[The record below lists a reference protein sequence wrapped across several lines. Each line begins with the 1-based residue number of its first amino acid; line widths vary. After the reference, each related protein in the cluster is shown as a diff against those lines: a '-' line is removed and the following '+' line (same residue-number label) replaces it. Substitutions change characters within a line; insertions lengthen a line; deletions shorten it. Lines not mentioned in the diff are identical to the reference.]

1 MLHVRPVRGTLVA
14 IALLAGFA
22 PAGAEPQQVPVM
34 RLTAESEI
42 AASPD
47 QVWDY
52 MTKGK
57 NLVTWCPYWKSA
69 ENTKVD
75 LHAVGD
81 VLDYTDDWG
90 NGGRSIVTYLDP
102 DKELRVAHEPSDGSY
117 MCQSKLLL
125 SPAGKGTKVVYIEQ
139 YTDESGPDDRKA
151 TAAKMQASIEA
162 TLAALGKGVAG
173 K

>member
-1 MLHVRPVRGTLVA
+1 MLHVRPVRAIPVA
-14 IALLAGFA
+14 IAVLVSAALVR
-22 PAGAEPQQVPVM
+22 AEPQQVPVM

-42 AASPD
+42 AASPT
-47 QVWDY
+47 QVWNY

-69 ENTKVD
+69 DNTKVD

-90 NGGRSIVTYLDP
+90 NGGRSIVTYLDAG
-102 DKELRVAHEPSDGSY
+102 KELRVAHEPSDGSY
-117 MCQSKLLL
+117 MCQSRLLL
-125 SPAGKGTKVVYIEQ
+125 SEAGKGTKVVYVEQ

-151 TAAKMQASIEA
+151 TAAKMQEAMEA
-162 TLAALGKGVAG
+162 TLAALAKGATGK
-173 K
+173 